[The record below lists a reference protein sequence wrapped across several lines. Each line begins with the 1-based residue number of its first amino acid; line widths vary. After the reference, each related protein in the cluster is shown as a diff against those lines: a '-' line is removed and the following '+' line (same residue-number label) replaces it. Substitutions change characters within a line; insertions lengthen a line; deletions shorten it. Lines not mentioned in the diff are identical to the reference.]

1 MLAKRTK
8 RCAAN
13 PNNNSYWMSY
23 SDMMAALLLMFI
35 LLLFLSFNRYLSLQE
50 TKQAELADAI
60 LGELTDEEHD
70 VFRRGRRLTQRGPRW
85 ESS

>member
-50 TKQAELADAI
+50 TKQAELAEKETQLTEQEDA
-60 LGELTDEEHD
+60 LTAARE
-70 VFRRGRRLTQRGPRW
+70 
-85 ESS
+85 